1 LSAGEFG
8 SSFFF
13 SRACDAEI
21 ARRPPPKVSRGFF
34 CGASPGVSAVSTGV
48 LPDPSGKD
56 GSSATLSRSR
66 FRPASRGSYSCN
78 TMSEHAEHTS

>member
-1 LSAGEFG
+1 MSAGEFG

-34 CGASPGVSAVSTGV
+34 CGASPGVSAGVLPLSDGV
-48 LPDPSGKD
+48 LPDSGKD

-66 FRPASRGSYSCN
+66 FRPASRGS
-78 TMSEHAEHTS
+78 